1 MRSMKAPANPAM
13 ISFAFAWES
22 GLPFSSQC
30 FSYALAAWTRGDQN
44 EVLRRL
50 QEKEA
55 YLVGRGGG
63 NKLVRKLGL
72 VGGGGDLDGKG
83 VWISR

>member
-1 MRSMKAPANPAM
+1 MIRMRLKRPQK
-13 ISFAFAWES
+13 E
-22 GLPFSSQC
+22 
-30 FSYALAAWTRGDQN
+30 
-44 EVLRRL
+44 
-50 QEKEA
+50 EA

-83 VWISR
+83 VWIRR